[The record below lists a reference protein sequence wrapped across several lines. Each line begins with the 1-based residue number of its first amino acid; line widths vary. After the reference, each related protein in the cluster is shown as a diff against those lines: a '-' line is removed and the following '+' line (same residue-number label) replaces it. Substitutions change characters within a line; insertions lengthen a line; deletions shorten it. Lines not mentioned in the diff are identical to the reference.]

1 MSLMKHTTGIHHI
14 TALVGNPQENV
25 DFYSGVLGLR
35 LVKKTVNFDDPG
47 TYHLYFGNE
56 EGAPGTIMTFF
67 PWSNAQKGRIGS
79 GQVGVTSFVIPG
91 GSIGFWKERLEKF
104 EVNYNERKRFGEN
117 LLEFDDPHGLHLEL
131 VEREEGERNTW
142 NFGGVD
148 SPNAIKGF
156 AGATLLSG
164 QPEATNNVLEDLL
177 GFKRVSEE
185 GDFIRFKSSGS
196 IGNTVDVKK
205 TSLPSGSLGSGTVH
219 HIAWRANDF
228 DDHES
233 WKELI
238 EDKGYNPTPVID
250 RQYFNAVYFRE
261 EGGIL
266 FEIATDPPGFAKD
279 EDSEEMGKDLLL
291 PPWLEDKRTQIENI
305 LEPAQ
310 ARVLEGD
317 K

>member
-1 MSLMKHTTGIHHI
+1 MKHTTGIHHI
-14 TALVGNPQENV
+14 TAIVGNPQENV

-67 PWSNAQKGRIGS
+67 PWSNAHQGRIGS
-79 GQVGVTSFVIPG
+79 GQVGVTSFVIPE
-91 GSIGFWKERLEKF
+91 GSIGFWRERLEKF
-104 EVNYNERKRFGEN
+104 DVAVNERTRFGEGV
-117 LLEFDDPHGLHLEL
+117 LEFDDPHGLHLEL

-142 NFGGVD
+142 QFGGVD
-148 SPNAIKGF
+148 SSNAIKGF

-164 QPEATNNVLEDLL
+164 QPEATIKVLEDVL
-177 GFKRVSEE
+177 GFTRVSEE
-185 GDFIRFKSSGS
+185 GDFIRFKSSGP

-228 DDHES
+228 EDHES
-233 WKELI
+233 WRALI
-238 EDKGYNPTPVID
+238 EEKGYKPTPVID
-250 RQYFNAVYFRE
+250 RQYFNAIYFRE

-279 EDSEEMGKDLLL
+279 EDSEEMGMNLLL